1 MGIPPKTLKNI
12 ICFIGENS
20 FALCEEQRRWKERF
34 REKYDDHN
42 LLVLEGAE
50 LTVRALLDEVG
61 VAPFL
66 AERRLVFI
74 RGIPRFS
81 REEMETILA
90 HSHPD
95 VILVFISTTFDR
107 RLGGVKML
115 MQQATIYQ
123 FPLLHGMKLMEWMRS
138 IPTAAGLKIEEDAL
152 RALIESIG
160 EDQEVLYH
168 ELKKLCLYVETDTI
182 GCQHVGTLVVA
193 NSAEG
198 MIWNLGELIGGR
210 DPRKALVYIHELL
223 ERGEDPFCLWNTLL
237 WMLRSFLQVSMLRAE
252 GMREREI
259 VRIIAMRPQMAQAC
273 FTVARSTNIL
283 RLREVLR
290 YALDTDRNLK
300 TGEYRA
306 SATEPGELLALVD
319 QLVLRMAEAMGE
331 KTEP

>member
-1 MGIPPKTLKNI
+1 MGLQAKTLKNI
-12 ICFIGENS
+12 VCFTGENS
-20 FALCEEQRRWKERF
+20 FALCEEQRRWRERF

-42 LLVLEGAE
+42 LLVLEGTE

-61 VAPFL
+61 VSPFL
-66 AERRLVFI
+66 AERRLVFV

-95 VILVFISTTFDR
+95 VILVFVAEAPDR

-115 MQQATIYQ
+115 LQHATIHQ
-123 FPLLHGMKLMEWMRS
+123 FSPLRGMKLMEWMRS
-138 IPTAAGLKIEEDAL
+138 IPAAAGLKIEEDAL
-152 RALIESIG
+152 CALVECIG

-168 ELKKLCLYVETDTI
+168 ELKKLCLFVGTGTI
-182 GCQHVGTLVVA
+182 GRHHIWTLTVA

-198 MIWNLGELIGGR
+198 MIWHLLELIGER

-223 ERGEDPFCLWNTLL
+223 ERGEDPFRLWNILL
-237 WMLRSFLQVSMLRAE
+237 WMLRSVVQESMVRAE
-252 GMREREI
+252 K
-259 VRIIAMRPQMAQAC
+259 QAC
-273 FTVARSTNIL
+273 LTGARSTNIL

-290 YALDTDRNLK
+290 HALDTDRHIK

-306 SATEPGELLALVD
+306 SVAEPGELLALVD
-319 QLVLRMAEAMGE
+319 QLVLRIAEAMAEE
-331 KTEP
+331 KTQDTRRIS